1 MNAATNQNTQKTH
14 YTLSPYEKAMSSEMI
29 ALFTQTFSDS
39 EGEAEGQTIGA
50 LVSELLKTTPEKD
63 LKGFIAREGDRL
75 IAGVLFTPLRFESGE
90 TGYLLSPMATLT
102 ECQGKGVGQA
112 LIQFGLK
119 QLKLQGVNLVFTYG
133 DPSFYSKV
141 GFQQVTEAQCKAPH
155 KLSYPHGWLAQS
167 LTNEALMPV
176 AGSSSCAQAL
186 DNPVYW

>member
-1 MNAATNQNTQKTH
+1 MNAATNQNTQKTN

-39 EGEAEGQTIGA
+39 EGEGKTIGA

-90 TGYLLSPMATLT
+90 TGYLLSP
-102 ECQGKGVGQA
+102 KGVGQA

-141 GFQQVTEAQCKAPH
+141 GFQQVTEAQFNAPH